1 VLKKT
6 YWADGVLL
14 FVAFVWGIMFVFIKE
29 AVGVMEPLGHLAVR
43 FALAALILL
52 GGYAACGRSREQI
65 NRGLFR
71 HGGILGF
78 WLFLGF
84 MFQTVGTQYTTAS
97 KTGFITGLCVVL
109 VPLLGALLFKIK
121 LTRITGAGIGIAFA
135 GMAVLS
141 LHISEPVAAG
151 DIIVLFGSVA
161 FAVHILLTGRY
172 AAHHHPMA
180 LACVQ
185 VAAAAVLN
193 LAGAALFEDVGQLLR
208 PEIWLNP
215 LVLRAVVIGAVFATA
230 FAYWAQTHFQR
241 YTSATHTAIIFS
253 SEPVFA
259 AAAAVVIGGESIT
272 MQTALGGILIL
283 SGILI
288 AELKG

>member
-1 VLKKT
+1 MKKT